1 MVGLVLICVSF
12 VKYITPEL
20 KQVAPQPH
28 GLPLPSLG
36 SNHVGGYC
44 IAPWE
49 RASWS
54 RAASWRARSITV
66 ANSGALGRCWLPLL
80 ALPVHGGRRPH
91 VDR

>member
-66 ANSGALGRCWLPLL
+66 ANSGALGAATVGL
-80 ALPVHGGRRPH
+80 AAAGHGAARRS
-91 VDR
+91 